1 MPVLKVY
8 RGVASDGKQV
18 FDFYLNAS
26 SVKCID
32 RWKVADATNPQAI
45 YAIDSSSK
53 DGSKLLHEWH
63 PFLEDEFDALD
74 GCYDPEDVII
84 SDFVFGDTAN
94 LIQINMYTPPD
105 NDCPETTYVISK
117 IAYLM
122 SEQDGKTI
130 DTIR

>member
-8 RGVASDGKQV
+8 RGLASDGKQI

-32 RWKVADATNPQAI
+32 RWTVVDPKKPQSIYSIDASAKGESN
-45 YAIDSSSK
+45 
-53 DGSKLLHEWH
+53 LLHEWH
-63 PFLEDEFDALD
+63 PFLEDEFDNPD